1 MSYLR
6 TILGRFARLLIRI
19 ARKLDSSVVAPPDV
33 ALSER
38 MAALRLRYAGAPA
51 HWLEAIA
58 RRVTIADAP
67 SPAHSPAELEVGDSL
82 SAVPKPRPMPTF
94 PPHPHSARQ
103 PIEFMTSANERSAF
117 VRPTRPARPRRG
129 RPQLVFRES
138 RHSPARAEPRA
149 AERRARWDRKL
160 QFHTAPLNREHA
172 TQPDTAIPD
181 RRDPPPDHQTAFP
194 CLADR
199 PTPSD
204 SAHRQLE
211 ALSPRPSADRTLEF
225 ASETGRP
232 DRLGGEWGDASNEAP
247 TRPAPT
253 FTEPLNRWPELP
265 ALDQLL
271 QDSDARL
278 LARDE
283 AAIVAEQTVGT
294 WSE

>member
-82 SAVPKPRPMPTF
+82 SAVPKPRPMPNF

-117 VRPTRPARPRRG
+117 VRPTAK
-129 RPQLVFRES
+129 F
-138 RHSPARAEPRA
+138 
-149 AERRARWDRKL
+149 
-160 QFHTAPLNREHA
+160 
-172 TQPDTAIPD
+172 
-181 RRDPPPDHQTAFP
+181 
-194 CLADR
+194 DR
-199 PTPSD
+199 PCVPTTFDLASD
-204 SAHRQLE
+204 WL
-211 ALSPRPSADRTLEF
+211 
-225 ASETGRP
+225 
-232 DRLGGEWGDASNEAP
+232 
-247 TRPAPT
+247 
-253 FTEPLNRWPELP
+253 EPLFPSGELLK
-265 ALDQLL
+265 A
-271 QDSDARL
+271 
-278 LARDE
+278 
-283 AAIVAEQTVGT
+283 
-294 WSE
+294 